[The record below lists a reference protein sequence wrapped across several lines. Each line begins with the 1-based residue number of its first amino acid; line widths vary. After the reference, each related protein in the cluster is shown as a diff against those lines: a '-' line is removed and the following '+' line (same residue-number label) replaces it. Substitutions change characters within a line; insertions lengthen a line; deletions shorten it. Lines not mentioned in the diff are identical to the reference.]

1 MTSTTY
7 EFIIKNGQDLVASRA
22 QMRNAK
28 ATRISRCSEAGTTPC
43 VHFASF
49 CKRRGRFATPF
60 ARKARCRALAPAS
73 TTLRGSAPYTRLAQL
88 KATILSAHA
97 LLQAVLI
104 KDETSLLA
112 AFLTEEKPYLLAKII
127 LQTKFYF

>member
-1 MTSTTY
+1 MLGGVVY
-7 EFIIKNGQDLVASRA
+7 PPV
-22 QMRNAK
+22 
-28 ATRISRCSEAGTTPC
+28 
-43 VHFASF
+43 
-49 CKRRGRFATPF
+49 
-60 ARKARCRALAPAS
+60 S
-73 TTLRGSAPYTRLAQL
+73 TTLRVSAPYTRLAQL